1 MAFKQVQIEMLTVF
15 FGNFLTLLE
24 NYSANSQVKRS
35 IKRSIKTI
43 GFGNILGF
51 IGLDLEESYGLQ
63 TSPN

>member
-35 IKRSIKTI
+35 IKTI